1 MKLLGKS
8 LSFTLKNASR
18 VDKMDKED
26 LDREWTK
33 AMALIDSIM
42 EEAIDQGKVVEIK
55 SSSQSINAKGK
66 GWGDVEI
73 TFISGKLK
81 AHIELDLK
89 IKHRTHRTKKG

>member
-1 MKLLGKS
+1 MEEQRKQ
-8 LSFTLKNASR
+8 
-18 VDKMDKED
+18 D

-42 EEAIDQGKVVEIK
+42 EEAIDQGKVVGIK

-81 AHIELDLK
+81 AHIELDFK
-89 IKHRTHRTKKG
+89 AKHRTHRAKASK